1 MDLIERSLH
10 AVKGHLPAAQQD
22 AAAELEDD
30 LRSRVA
36 DREQELGR
44 PLTEDEVAAMLRS
57 LGRPMVFAARYHG
70 HQPLIGAAMMP
81 YYLLTLKVGAGI
93 ALLVNVVVAV
103 VLLALGTPVGE
114 SLKGVFVFPFTTL
127 PIQIGWITV
136 VFAVI
141 DRYVTVGPLN
151 DSWDPRSLP
160 PVRTDRRRPSRVG
173 IVGDMVGVGIALAWW
188 MAAFNFPF
196 LVVGP
201 MAAFLEPGPGWT
213 RAYVPVAALMVSALG
228 GHAVALI
235 RPDWRMPARLAG
247 HLLALTGITVLWL
260 SGDLIA
266 PTTEVPPA
274 ELARVVEIVQWC
286 ARGSLGLAAAITL
299 FELGRDLWKLRRNRL
314 AAALVAMLVLAL
326 AGCVPPPHPSGPGIA
341 RLSPSRSDHAF
352 RLWRGSLIEATSAA
366 SMTSAVASTSSPDV

>member
-1 MDLIERSLH
+1 MDLIERYLH

-127 PIQIGWITV
+127 PIQIYSMVRSGITPEIN
-136 VFAVI
+136 AVSTLLL
-141 DRYVTVGPLN
+141 VAT
-151 DSWDPRSLP
+151 
-160 PVRTDRRRPSRVG
+160 
-173 IVGDMVGVGIALAWW
+173 AL
-188 MAAFNFPF
+188 
-196 LVVGP
+196 L
-201 MAAFLEPGPGWT
+201 
-213 RAYVPVAALMVSALG
+213 
-228 GHAVALI
+228 
-235 RPDWRMPARLAG
+235 
-247 HLLALTGITVLWL
+247 LLAAHQLERGQVSPGEIF
-260 SGDLIA
+260 GR
-266 PTTEVPPA
+266 PA
-274 ELARVVEIVQWC
+274 VHD
-286 ARGSLGLAAAITL
+286 GTHKHG
-299 FELGRDLWKLRRNRL
+299 
-314 AAALVAMLVLAL
+314 
-326 AGCVPPPHPSGPGIA
+326 
-341 RLSPSRSDHAF
+341 
-352 RLWRGSLIEATSAA
+352 
-366 SMTSAVASTSSPDV
+366 

>member
-1 MDLIERSLH
+1 MDLIERYLH
-10 AVKGHLPAAQQD
+10 AVRGHLPAAQQD

-30 LRSRVA
+30 LRSRVD
-36 DREQELGR
+36 DRERELGR
-44 PLTEDEVAAMLRS
+44 RLTDDEVAAILKS
-57 LGRPMVFAARYHG
+57 LGRPMVFAARYHR

-93 ALLVNVVVAV
+93 GLLVNVVVAA
-103 VLLALGTPVGE
+103 VLLALGKPVGE
-114 SLKGVFVFPFTTL
+114 SLKGIFMFPFTTL
-127 PIQIGWITV
+127 PIQVGWITV

-160 PVRTDRRRPSRVG
+160 PVRAGQRRPSRIGV
-173 IVGDMVGVGIALAWW
+173 VGDIVGVGIALAWW
-188 MAAFNFPF
+188 MGAFNFPF

-201 MAAFLEPGPGWT
+201 LAAFLEPGPGWT
-213 RAYVPVAALMVSALG
+213 RAYVPVAALMVAAIG

-235 RPDWRMPARLAG
+235 RPEWRMPARLAG
-247 HLLALTGITVLWL
+247 HLLALTGVAVLWL

-286 ARGSLGLAAAITL
+286 ARGSLGLVAAITL
-299 FELGRDLWKLRRNRL
+299 FELGRDVWKLRRSRL
-314 AAALVAMLVLAL
+314 AAALVTTLALTL

-341 RLSPSRSDHAF
+341 RLSPSRPDHAL
-352 RLWRGSLIEATSAA
+352 RGWRGSLIEATSAA
-366 SMTSAVASTSSPDV
+366 SMTSAAASTSSPDV